1 MEVTSFDTDEPCKI
15 AREIFCPRD
24 HTLSTFFLATSV
36 MRQASTDV
44 TYNLGPKQIVV
55 IRGLEIAYQEL
66 DAQWNCCKIIGCALF
81 APSVMRSSIVVLV
94 PCRTRFQ
101 N

>member
-1 MEVTSFDTDEPCKI
+1 MKVTSFGTDEPCKT

-36 MRQASTDV
+36 MRQASMDV
-44 TYNLGPKQIVV
+44 TYNLGPKRIVV
-55 IRGLEIAYQEL
+55 IGRLEIGYQEL
-66 DAQWNCCKIIGCALF
+66 AAQWNCYKIIGCALF
-81 APSVMRSSIVVLV
+81 ALSVTRSSVVVLV
-94 PCRTRFQ
+94 PCRTRFK